1 LLLLNGDT
9 EVPAPTTVDPTGTV
23 EVKVGGIETTTVS
36 ENPEPT
42 KLPSP
47 CKPLSMM
54 SVMMNDKFSTG
65 DEKVNVIS

>member
-1 LLLLNGDT
+1 LLLLNGDA
-9 EVPAPTTVDPTGTV
+9 EVPAPTTVDPPGTV

-36 ENPEPT
+36 ENPEPS

-47 CKPLSMM
+47 CKPLSM